1 MDPEVAAI
9 LQELES
15 RIEQLRD
22 DMDSRFRFVE
32 DRLIQLERQ
41 PNN

>member
-1 MDPEVAAI
+1 MDPEVAAN

-22 DMDSRFRFVE
+22 DMDSRFRFLE
-32 DRLIQLERQ
+32 DRLTQLERQ
-41 PNN
+41 PNT